1 MFHIQNLYLF
11 FIASLLLNLAPGN
24 DMIYVASRSISQGI
38 KAGIISALGVFIG
51 CFVHI
56 LAAVFGLS
64 IIIMQSTFLFEI
76 IKLLGAGYLVYL
88 GVKAFI
94 NKSGFNND
102 IATLPKVD
110 TWKLLKQGII
120 TNSLNPKVALFF
132 LSFLPQFIQVSSPL
146 YKAQLFS
153 LGLWF
158 DVQGTLVLMIVAF
171 LVGKTSKLIKRNKK
185 FWRIQGKVTGLI
197 LIGLGIKVALSSQK

>member
-11 FIASLLLNLAPGN
+11 FIASLLLNLTPGN

-64 IIIMQSTFLFEI
+64 IIIMKSAFLFGI
-76 IKLLGAGYLVYL
+76 IKFLGAGYLIYL
-88 GVKAFI
+88 GIRALRTKSNFNKAL
-94 NKSGFNND
+94 S
-102 IATLPKVD
+102 TLPKVD
-110 TWKLLKQGII
+110 KWKLLKQGIV
-120 TNSLNPKVALFF
+120 TNALNPKVALFF
-132 LSFLPQFIQVSSPL
+132 LSFLPQFIRADSPV

-153 LGLWF
+153 LGIWF
-158 DVQGTLVLMIVAF
+158 DLQGTTVLIIVAY
-171 LVGKTSKLIKRNKK
+171 LLGKTGNFIKSNQK
-185 FWRIQGKVTGLI
+185 FWRIQEKITGVI
-197 LIGLGIKVALSSQK
+197 LIGLGLKVALSSKK

>member
-11 FIASLLLNLAPGN
+11 FIASLLLNLTPGN

-64 IIIMQSTFLFEI
+64 IIIAKSAFLFEL
-76 IKLLGAGYLVYL
+76 IKFLGAGYLIYL
-88 GVKAFI
+88 GIKSLITKSDFNKDITTLAPI
-94 NKSGFNND
+94 NK
-102 IATLPKVD
+102 
-110 TWKLLKQGII
+110 WKLLKQGIV
-120 TNSLNPKVALFF
+120 TNALNPKVALFF
-132 LSFLPQFIQVSSPL
+132 LSFLPQFIQHGSSL
-146 YKAQLFS
+146 YKAQLFF

-158 DVQGTLVLMIVAF
+158 DLQGTFVLIIVACV
-171 LVGKTSKLIKRNKK
+171 LGKTRNFIKNNQK
-185 FWRIQGKVTGLI
+185 FWRIQEKITGVI
-197 LIGLGIKVALSSQK
+197 LIGLGLKVALSSKK